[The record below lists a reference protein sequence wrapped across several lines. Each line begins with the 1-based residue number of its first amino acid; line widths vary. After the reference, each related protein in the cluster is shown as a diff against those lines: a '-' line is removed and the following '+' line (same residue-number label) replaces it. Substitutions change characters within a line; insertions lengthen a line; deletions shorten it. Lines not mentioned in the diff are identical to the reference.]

1 MSAMRALVIGA
12 EGFVGGHL
20 RRHLSECGDDIVGT
34 CLISSG
40 EGDPLLPL
48 DVKDRDAVRELVH
61 DVAPD
66 VVYHLAAISF
76 VPETMKDPSAAFAVN
91 TLGTVHVFEAL
102 TRLRRPSRMVFVSTG
117 EVYGLV
123 RPHEVPVSEEQP
135 VDPRTPYAASKVA
148 TELALRGCAGVP
160 GAPEWIVLRSFN
172 HTGPGQGPSFV
183 CSDFASQVAAI
194 EAERQE
200 PVIRVGNLSA
210 ERDFTDVRDVVR
222 AYRMVAKHGSAGS
235 IYNVASE
242 RPISI
247 QSVLDSLLALS
258 SAEIRVETD
267 PDRMRP
273 IDMPVMAGD
282 ASALRRATGWQPEI
296 PFDDTLRDLLEFW
309 RSVEG
314 GAGA

>member
-1 MSAMRALVIGA
+1 MSATRALIFGA

-20 RRHLSECGDDIVGT
+20 RQHLSECGDDIVGT
-34 CLISSG
+34 CLISSA
-40 EGDPLLPL
+40 EDDPLRPI
-48 DVKDRDAVRELVH
+48 DITDSDSVRELVH
-61 DVAPD
+61 EIEPD

-76 VPETMKDPSAAFAVN
+76 VPETMRDPSAAFAVN
-91 TLGTVHVFEAL
+91 TLGAVHVFDAL
-102 TRLRRPSRMVFVSTG
+102 TRLRRPSRMIFVSTG

-123 RPHEVPVSEEQP
+123 RPHEVPVSEERP

-148 TELALRGCAGVP
+148 TELALQGCAGVP

-194 EAERQE
+194 EAGRQE

-210 ERDFTDVRDVVR
+210 ERDFTDVRDIVR
-222 AYRMVAKHGSAGS
+222 AYRMVAEKGTAGA

-247 QSVLDSLLALS
+247 QSVLDALLALS

-273 IDMPVMAGD
+273 VDMPVMAGD
-282 ASALRRATGWQPEI
+282 ASTLRRATGWQPEI

-309 RSVEG
+309 RGVEG